1 MRAGEEL
8 APIARTFTRED
19 IAAYA
24 EASGDRNPLHLDDAH
39 ARAVGFPSVIAHGML
54 TFGHLASAVR
64 TWAGDGEVVSLRAQ
78 FRVPVFPGETVV
90 ARGTV
95 REVEGNRA
103 LLDVWIEVER
113 GGTLEQPIRR
123 SAAEIRLADAP

>member
-1 MRAGEEL
+1 MRPGDEL
-8 APIARTFTRED
+8 APVARTFTRED

-24 EASGDRNPLHLDDAH
+24 EASGDRNPLHLDDAY
-39 ARAVGFPSVIAHGML
+39 AREVGFPSVIAHGML
-54 TFGHLASAVR
+54 TLGHLASAVR
-64 TWAGDGEVVSLRAQ
+64 GWAGDGEVASLRAQ

-95 REVEGNRA
+95 RDVEGNRVR
-103 LLDVWIEVER
+103 LDVWVEVER

-123 SAAEIRLADAP
+123 SEAEIVLAGE